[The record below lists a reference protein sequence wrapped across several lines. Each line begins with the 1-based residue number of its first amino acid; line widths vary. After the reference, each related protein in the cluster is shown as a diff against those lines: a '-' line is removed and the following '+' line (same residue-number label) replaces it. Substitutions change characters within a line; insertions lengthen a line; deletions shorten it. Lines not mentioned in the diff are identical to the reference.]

1 ATARKVVEITRVTD
15 NMRRLVPA
23 LVTQLKPLVL
33 GRKGID
39 KQQME
44 QILARMA
51 DKFETQLP
59 KYAEI
64 VAQVYAREFT
74 EDELTAILE
83 LHQSPAGQLL
93 IARQPVLEKGL
104 MKVGREFGQRVA
116 MEAVQEYLMEQGMGT
131 RRKPAGKKEKARDL

>member
-1 ATARKVVEITRVTD
+1 
-15 NMRRLVPA
+15 MRRLVPA